1 MNTREPR
8 EQIQT
13 NPIQE
18 EPSTASSTDPS
29 TEPSTDPSTE
39 PSTEPSTVTTE
50 PSTDPSTDPSTEP
63 STDPSTVTTESSIQP
78 STDQSTEPSTVPS
91 TVTSESSIPEELP
104 PLTEMDIQQLR
115 TKEKNIR
122 SMILNKKPQ
131 CEIPPEESSTPTL
144 VYIQKIQIKNELTN
158 AEERITEVLKEHP
171 TLHPFLNFQL
181 PIKSIPISI
190 STIDKSS
197 IKKCSEEDIHE
208 LFTIEPTKE
217 PLIQTT
223 YKKIGD
229 SLFDYLRTS
238 IEKPQ
243 YFLQVLVDS
252 HIHLLNSISKLQS
265 NSINHFHLTEEN
277 ILYDEI
283 NAIPVISDFRMAFT
297 KDELEGEQ
305 TNELFPVYDESLI
318 WSIEIYVLSQLIE
331 NTKQEVF
338 TQEVMEGLLEQFISS
353 YVFTPFRIEDAK
365 SNRSTHVAGTL
376 NDNWNK
382 NLFNENQLQ
391 EFHERMK
398 LFFGKYINRLHTEV
412 IADLKKYAPSW
423 DMFSLSM
430 LYLLFINEIHG
441 TSSPSPSTVLPS
453 FMEKYKT
460 ILINSVLSD
469 PDKRP
474 SISFLKESIE
484 NTFSNISQQELNEYF
499 INVLKINQQ
508 DESDD
513 NETIESSD

>member
-18 EPSTASSTDPS
+18 EPST
-29 TEPSTDPSTE
+29 DPSTE
-39 PSTEPSTVTTE
+39 PSTEPSIDPSTQS
-50 PSTDPSTDPSTEP
+50 STDPSTAF
-63 STDPSTVTTESSIQP
+63 
-78 STDQSTEPSTVPS
+78 S

-104 PLTEMDIQQLR
+104 PLTKMDIQQLR

-131 CEIPPEESSTPTL
+131 CEIHSEDPQTLTPMPYTE
-144 VYIQKIQIKNELTN
+144 KIQIKNELTN

-223 YKKIGD
+223 YKKIGG

-252 HIHLLNSISKLQS
+252 HIHLLNSISKLQT
-265 NSINHFHLTEEN
+265 IPVNHFHLTEEN

-297 KDELEGEQ
+297 KDELEGDQ

-353 YVFTPFRIEDAK
+353 YVFTPFRIEDVK
-365 SNRSTHVAGTL
+365 SNRS
-376 NDNWNK
+376 NP
-382 NLFNENQLQ
+382 FINENQLQ

-423 DMFSLSM
+423 DTFSLSM

-441 TSSPSPSTVLPS
+441 TSLPQSPS

-460 ILINSVLSD
+460 ILINSILSD

-513 NETIESSD
+513 NETIESSDE